1 MQSSKQVLFFFAF
14 ILQLICINK
23 LWSQEDIQ
31 ISSPF
36 LTVNNHLFYLTDK
49 NYKPEQSAQSFLP
62 KYSITERIELATKLK
77 HVLDGYNLK
86 IKESDLPRNT
96 DFIDSLSGKSEF
108 HLFPGQY
115 PEIYLKKYNNIW
127 YYSEETSLR
136 IPMLYREIFPEWAD
150 NLISQ
155 LPDYFKKKYLSIAL
169 WQYLGLLLIILL
181 AFILHFILSW
191 IVDFILKKS
200 VWEKIHIGRQHQEV
214 LFKLAKFFS
223 LIILMAII
231 KQLLPVILLDIKV
244 SSFLYYIIDILQTF
258 FILMLSFQIVNIVK
272 IYMIL
277 AAQKTDTKMDDQL
290 VTIFIKSLKILIGI
304 VAFIHLL
311 SLLGVNVTALVAG
324 ASIGGLALALA
335 AQDTF
340 KNLFGSVM
348 VFLDKPFQIGDFITT
363 SDIEGTVEKVGFRS
377 TRVRKIDTSIISI
390 PNGNL
395 ANVTVTNLGIRKF
408 RLMDLMIN
416 ILYSTTPEKIESF
429 LSELR
434 KIPDSEPNIQKET
447 WLIFL
452 RNLSSSS
459 IDVFFRIYIEAPDF
473 KTELTIREQVVF
485 KIMFAAKTA
494 GVEFAY
500 PSTSVY
506 LEKTDFIDQMINKK
520 E

>member
-14 ILQLICINK
+14 MLQLLCIDK
-23 LWSQEDIQ
+23 LWTQEDTQ

-36 LTVNNHLFYLTDK
+36 LTVNNHIFFLTDK
-49 NYKPEQSAQSFLP
+49 NYNPEQSAQSFLP
-62 KYSITERIELATKLK
+62 KYTIVERIELAIKLK

-86 IKESDLPRNT
+86 IKESDIPRNS
-96 DFIDSLSGKSEF
+96 DYIDSLSGKSEYY
-108 HLFPGQY
+108 LFPKQHT
-115 PEIYLKKYNNIW
+115 EIYLKKYNDVW

-136 IPMLYREIFPEWAD
+136 IPMLYRDIFPEWAD
-150 NLISQ
+150 NLITT

-169 WQYLGLLLIILL
+169 WQYLGMLLIIILV
-181 AFILHFILSW
+181 FIMHFILSW
-191 IVDFILKKS
+191 IVDYILKKS
-200 VWEKIHIGRQHQEV
+200 VWEKIHIGRQHHEV

-223 LIILMAII
+223 LIILMAVI
-231 KQLLPVILLDIKV
+231 KQLLPLILLDINV
-244 SSFLYYIIDILQTF
+244 SSFLYKIIDILQTF
-258 FILMLSFQIVNIVK
+258 FILMLTFQIVSIVK

-324 ASIGGLALALA
+324 ASIGGLAVALA

-377 TRVRKIDTSIISI
+377 TRIRKVDTSVISV

-408 RLMDLMIN
+408 RLMDMMIN
-416 ILYSTTPEKIESF
+416 ILYSTPPENIESF
-429 LSELR
+429 LTELR
-434 KIPDSEPNIQKET
+434 KIPTTETAIQADT
-447 WLIFL
+447 WVIFL

-459 IDVFFRIYIEAPDF
+459 VDIFFRVYIEALDF
-473 KTELTIREQVVF
+473 KTELGIREKIIF